1 MKGKELFLGVSLS
14 LMLALGVPLS
24 VYAAG
29 DGPTA
34 GGSGV
39 TIRTRISLAPQMC
52 ISLPAQAKPGQP
64 GQK

>member
-29 DGPTA
+29 DGPT
-34 GGSGV
+34 GE
-39 TIRTRISLAPQMC
+39 TDRE
-52 ISLPAQAKPGQP
+52 
-64 GQK
+64 